1 MLLDTLYL
9 QIYCCNCHSEIALP
23 KDMEENA
30 DDDEEESS
38 PESAGNLHGIYIT
51 DVLAYFTP

>member
-1 MLLDTLYL
+1 
-9 QIYCCNCHSEIALP
+9 
-23 KDMEENA
+23 MEENA